1 MNKKF
6 KVDTIFIGLFVTIAL
21 AVFIILF
28 STPFYEEERLQQSLY
43 DVGIDSLGALI
54 AAGLFYGCM

>member
-28 STPFYEEERLQQSLY
+28 STPFYEEERLQISENMVAQ
-43 DVGIDSLGALI
+43 LI
-54 AAGLFYGCM
+54 YEGEMGQWSS